1 MCSADEEGRSF
12 SQRQE
17 GTQSHP
23 SRAGQDLFWDLKSVQ
38 HGSMQDWR
46 VLEEEAEERDGLDC
60 VIQRFWI
67 LCQYAG
73 EPQKTFEQA
82 RSIQICE
89 LELFGNCGNGKKMV
103 STLFMKCV
111 AFPMAAICFSYC
123 FPPFQDFFF
132 WTERLHYSTPVAL
145 VSFGQNFRGIQ
156 VRCVTCSCSFVLINS
171 GNKSGPE
178 LLSAA

>member
-23 SRAGQDLFWDLKSVQ
+23 SRAGQDLFWDLKSVH
-38 HGSMQDWR
+38 HGSTQDWR

-60 VIQRFWI
+60 VMQRFWI

-73 EPQKTFEQA
+73 EPQKSFEQA

-132 WTERLHYSTPVAL
+132 LDRKTSLFHSSSTSVLWTKFQRDP
-145 VSFGQNFRGIQ
+145 GQMCDMQLFL
-156 VRCVTCSCSFVLINS
+156 CVD
-171 GNKSGPE
+171 
-178 LLSAA
+178 